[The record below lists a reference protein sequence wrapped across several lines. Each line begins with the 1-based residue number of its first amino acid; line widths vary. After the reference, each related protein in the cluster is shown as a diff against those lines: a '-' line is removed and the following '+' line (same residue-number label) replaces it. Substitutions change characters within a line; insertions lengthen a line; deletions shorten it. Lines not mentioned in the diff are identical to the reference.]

1 VRNTKTKIIII
12 ALMLVAFFGQA
23 LASVTMSCT
32 HEMAMELS
40 MMELS
45 VMDHDNIVYTA
56 SHTSLMLVSSELDT
70 DSSQSTVMDCCQEQC
85 KCPMSGCISLSFLID
100 TRFNTAIIAEQKI
113 VQLPLIHQS
122 QINTSLYRPPV
133 S

>member
-40 MMELS
+40 
-45 VMDHDNIVYTA
+45 
-56 SHTSLMLVSSELDT
+56 
-70 DSSQSTVMDCCQEQC
+70 VMDCCQEQC

-122 QINTSLYRPPV
+122 QIHTSLYRPPV

>member
-1 VRNTKTKIIII
+1 
-12 ALMLVAFFGQA
+12 
-23 LASVTMSCT
+23 
-32 HEMAMELS
+32 
-40 MMELS
+40 
-45 VMDHDNIVYTA
+45 
-56 SHTSLMLVSSELDT
+56 MLVSSELDT

-100 TRFNTAIIAEQKI
+100 TRFNTVIIAEQKI

>member
-1 VRNTKTKIIII
+1 VRNTKAKIIII
-12 ALMLVAFFGQA
+12 ALMLVAFLGQA

-32 HEMAMELS
+32 HEMAMEVS
-40 MMELS
+40 M
-45 VMDHDNIVYTA
+45 MDHDNIVYTA
-56 SHTSLMLVSSELDT
+56 SHASLMLVSSELDI
-70 DSSQSTVMDCCQEQC
+70 DSSQNTVMDCCQEQC

>member
-40 MMELS
+40 

-56 SHTSLMLVSSELDT
+56 SHASLML
-70 DSSQSTVMDCCQEQC
+70 
-85 KCPMSGCISLSFLID
+85 
-100 TRFNTAIIAEQKI
+100 A
-113 VQLPLIHQS
+113 
-122 QINTSLYRPPV
+122 
-133 S
+133 